1 MDGRKRLPDAELS
14 VMQAVW
20 AHGGEVSRGDIE
32 GALASHGWSVN
43 TINTYLTRLCDKG
56 YLSARREGRS
66 NFYTPLVSQEK
77 YREFDSRS
85 VLQRLYGGSLG
96 SFVAAL
102 TAEKPLAQ
110 SEIDEL
116 RRYLDEM
123 SGKAGEGDDTLF
135 ADALQAFAARGC
147 RSRIGRDHKAA
158 LAGALRRTVTLCAV
172 AGAGGLSAAAGG
184 LVGAGRTGAG
194 GAAGGAHADPFRA
207 ARAERGADRRAD
219 AQAGNGPYRR
229 K

>member
-77 YREFDSRS
+77 YREFDSPSGLR
-85 VLQRLYGGSLG
+85 RICDGSLG
-96 SFVAAL
+96 SFVGVL
-102 TAEKPLAQ
+102 TGETLPGSGEIAEVWGYLA
-110 SEIDEL
+110 
-116 RRYLDEM
+116 EM
-123 SGKAGEGDDTLF
+123 SG
-135 ADALQAFAARGC
+135 
-147 RSRIGRDHKAA
+147 
-158 LAGALRRTVTLCAV
+158 
-172 AGAGGLSAAAGG
+172 
-184 LVGAGRTGAG
+184 
-194 GAAGGAHADPFRA
+194 
-207 ARAERGADRRAD
+207 
-219 AQAGNGPYRR
+219 
-229 K
+229 